1 MNKTK
6 KYTLIFI
13 ALCFIFIG
21 GAGIYHTCFP
31 NQEEKE
37 VIEIKEESEVHKQ
50 ITDFQ
55 QETTQQNES
64 SKTKQ
69 EKQSVE
75 KEEKK
80 TQQKTESQDITNSKK
95 DISKKEESES
105 KQPVQETSEEIERE
119 TDESEEVVSVNVT
132 ITGIDGVMAQDYI
145 EYEEGMSAYDALKI
159 LAENYEMD
167 VKTSGL
173 GQAVYVK
180 GVNGL
185 MEFDYGGQ
193 SGWKYKV
200 NGAYPSLSAGAYI
213 LKADDQ
219 VEWFYTTNG

>member
-1 MNKTK
+1 MISLWYSSIISLSGK
-6 KYTLIFI
+6 IFFEKPPVVLNCLLDI
-13 ALCFIFIG
+13 A
-21 GAGIYHTCFP
+21 
-31 NQEEKE
+31 
-37 VIEIKEESEVHKQ
+37 S
-50 ITDFQ
+50 
-55 QETTQQNES
+55 TTRSYGVFEGSDES

-80 TQQKTESQDITNSKK
+80 TQQKTESQEITDSKK
-95 DISKKEESES
+95 DITKKEESES
-105 KQPVQETSEEIERE
+105 KQPVQETSEEIEQE
-119 TDESEEVVSVNVT
+119 TDESEEVASVNVT

-159 LAENYEMD
+159 LAGNYEMD
-167 VKTSGL
+167 VKASGL

-200 NGAYPSLSAGAYI
+200 NGAYPSLSAGAYM

-219 VEWFYTTNG
+219 VEWVYTTNG